1 MDEQKLEPEERIE
14 LLRDDLTDIKI
25 WLEDNYPS
33 DRFVLMVDYYHHQTF
48 TKDIAYVVIL
58 GPTQEKRRAIR
69 AVATQAFEAL
79 GWQIVP
85 EGGGDVIDAQPDPT
99 GDFSSHRRLRSIAR
113 VKSALYQAKAAP
125 LTR

>member
-1 MDEQKLEPEERIE
+1 MDEQKLVPEERIE
-14 LLRDDLTDIKI
+14 LLRDDMTDIKV

-33 DRFVLMVDYYHHQTF
+33 DRFALMIDYYHRQIF
-48 TKDIAYVVIL
+48 AKDIAYVVIL

-69 AVATQAFEAL
+69 AVATQAFKAL

-99 GDFSSHRRLRSIAR
+99 GDFSAHQRLRSIAR
-113 VKSALYQAKAAP
+113 VRNALDQ
-125 LTR
+125 